1 MWCRLNSSRLR
12 KSRPFSPLLPFHRE
26 ICPNSCEFP
35 RLSRGNELGGGSEE
49 RVQGRGRGDRKSQG
63 LPLLRSTQNEIKVNF
78 LLQPRNEKGNLLSTT
93 GVQIFLK
100 NEVYFERTSSADRG
114 VVWQLHL
121 SHFCPFFLPDR
132 VMQLCSDAA
141 WALSEMMF
149 DYKSYDLDTLTLRL
163 YIAC

>member
-63 LPLLRSTQNEIKVNF
+63 LPLLRRSTQNEIKVNF
-78 LLQPRNEKGNLLSTT
+78 LL
-93 GVQIFLK
+93 
-100 NEVYFERTSSADRG
+100 
-114 VVWQLHL
+114 
-121 SHFCPFFLPDR
+121 
-132 VMQLCSDAA
+132 
-141 WALSEMMF
+141 
-149 DYKSYDLDTLTLRL
+149 
-163 YIAC
+163 